1 MKKRV
6 ISIVLTLI
14 MLMSIV
20 PVTAMADSLPAFQLE
35 VTAKNGSISHLK
47 ANDEVTVEVKSPT
60 SVMNAFSHG
69 TFKVSFDKERLVL
82 TKRSQDGV
90 KTAYCATFTEDTDA
104 EMFGCTMTT
113 VKKANENGEV
123 VFAFTNKNTSGYD
136 IPANT
141 VFMALTFKVK
151 SDAPVGVV
159 KVSGI
164 IDSIYGYPSGNKE
177 NITAK
182 YTAPGDNTEGV
193 IVSALTGEL
202 PVTITA
208 PVKGAAPQTTIT
220 GTNYTGSITWDPTV
234 SGTFAASTVYT
245 AKVTLKANT
254 GYQFANGV
262 NPTVKGATISGT
274 SVSPDGKTLTFDA
287 KFPATNAKDTPT
299 ITTAPAASAITY
311 GQKLSDSNLTG
322 GVASVNGTNVE
333 GKFTW
338 KDGNT
343 APQVKNSNS
352 TGYEVV
358 FTPTDTAN
366 YAPTTCKVMLA
377 VNPKSLSS
385 ISIIPIDSQPYTGL
399 EIKPD
404 VTVKDGQPP
413 YDTLAES
420 DYSVA
425 YSNNKDV
432 GTADIVISP
441 KVGGNYSFAAGT
453 FHFTIEP
460 ASSSIYITS
469 DPSKTYD
476 GSAVTDPTV
485 SKTGSGGAVT
495 YKYYTNADCT
505 TETTSAKNGAASDGA
520 APKNAG
526 DYWVKA
532 TVAGSTNY
540 SAATSS
546 AKKFT
551 ISQRNISEV
560 TVATIA
566 DKEYT
571 GSPIKPTP
579 AVTYNGETLASGT
592 DYTVEY
598 TSNLN
603 VGTATAT
610 IKAKTG
616 GNFIGTVEKKF
627 TITKKVVS
635 ISTASVANK
644 AFDSTVNIPDGTVT
658 ASLSET
664 GLTQGTHYTVSAT
677 TTQQYVGTGTATVTV
692 KLTDAAYKNYTF
704 ASGAQSATKT
714 ANITVTPVTTAIA
727 ATQTEISVAKGGNTL
742 DLKDYITMSAGYSA
756 KDKLTF
762 SQSGTMPTGTSFDA
776 NTGVVTSGSE
786 SSTTAF
792 TVKVKCSAV
801 NMGGDATDEYAE
813 SNELTFNIKVVDKK
827 DAKVTITGTAPTQVA
842 YGGNGFTLSAKAAD
856 MGTGTGKWTW
866 TSSNDAVLKV
876 DNNGKV
882 TIAGV
887 GTAKITAQY
896 ESNTTI
902 GSATTADIEV
912 TPRGI
917 ADAKVTV
924 TGTYTY
930 TGSEIKPD
938 ASKVTVKIG
947 EKTLSEGTDFTLEYA
962 YNTDASTKAQVKI
975 VGKGNYQGNAFAT
988 FTIARKALTDGM
1000 IAAIAAQTYD
1010 GAPKTPVLTVTD
1022 SGKNL
1027 VLDTDYTAK
1036 YTNNINAGTAT
1047 VTITGK
1053 GNYTGTAKANF
1064 TINKKEVALPTD
1076 STTAFTYTGATQTY
1090 QPTGFDAAAMTISG
1104 NTAVN
1109 AGTVTVI
1116 VRLKDTKNCKWAGG
1130 AADPTFS
1137 FTINKKALADSMI
1150 GTIAAQTYNGTSIK
1164 PAVTVTDGTAMKASD
1179 YTVTYGENKN
1189 VSTGGTVTV
1198 TATSGGNY
1206 TGTANGTFTINPRSL
1221 SFTATVANK
1230 IYDGNGKATA
1240 TPGSFALRGV
1250 VGTDDVTVDETNI
1263 TAAFQDNSGKFDAGR
1278 YSVKVSGA
1286 ALIGADAANYVLSS
1300 TEISVSNVEI
1310 LKLTDDI
1317 LPGGTTLKKG
1327 DAAKADA
1334 ETAVGTLSTAAQE
1347 ALKINDLADNEK
1359 KLEAVKKAMAGKAGQ
1374 SETNSQLLM
1383 LSGTGELTLA
1393 YPDKVTSRFALKVT
1407 HLKSDGTIE
1416 VLTGVEAMAAGL
1428 KLTAS
1433 EAGLYLL
1440 SWKAPSSGGSGGGG
1454 SYGSGAHTFTTDLT
1468 GINLVKV
1475 DGKVVPSKYYTISG
1489 SDVTL
1494 SAEFMSTLSNG
1505 KHTIAIENATK
1516 VARATFTVSSNDKA
1530 TYQPTSKEPTQAPG
1544 EIVKVTVD
1552 SGKATVTAV
1561 YVDGVKLSGKDYVL
1575 SGKTVK
1581 LQGTYTQKL
1590 SVGYHTLQVDYSNGA
1605 TATARFEI
1613 KGAVVSPKTGD
1624 ASVYLYAAMALMS
1637 GTGAAYVTLRRKK
1650 EN

>member
-1 MKKRV
+1 ME
-6 ISIVLTLI
+6 LT
-14 MLMSIV
+14 
-20 PVTAMADSLPAFQLE
+20 
-35 VTAKNGSISHLK
+35 
-47 ANDEVTVEVKSPT
+47 
-60 SVMNAFSHG
+60 
-69 TFKVSFDKERLVL
+69 
-82 TKRSQDGV
+82 
-90 KTAYCATFTEDTDA
+90 
-104 EMFGCTMTT
+104 
-113 VKKANENGEV
+113 
-123 VFAFTNKNTSGYD
+123 
-136 IPANT
+136 
-141 VFMALTFKVK
+141 
-151 SDAPVGVV
+151 
-159 KVSGI
+159 
-164 IDSIYGYPSGNKE
+164 
-177 NITAK
+177 
-182 YTAPGDNTEGV
+182 
-193 IVSALTGEL
+193 
-202 PVTITA
+202 
-208 PVKGAAPQTTIT
+208 
-220 GTNYTGSITWDPTV
+220 
-234 SGTFAASTVYT
+234 
-245 AKVTLKANT
+245 ANT
-254 GYQFANGV
+254 GYQFASGV
-262 NPTVKGATISGT
+262 TPTVAGAKSVTGVKISNN
-274 SVSPDGKTLTFDA
+274 GKTLTFDA
-287 KFPATNAKDTPT
+287 EFHATASKDTPT
-299 ITTAPAASAITY
+299 ITAAPTASAITY
-311 GQKLSDSNLTG
+311 GEKLSNSNLTG
-322 GVASVNGTNVE
+322 GAATFSGTSVE

-343 APQVKNSNS
+343 APQVKDSNS
-352 TGYEVV
+352 TEYEVV

-366 YAPTTCKVMLA
+366 YAPATCKVKLE
-377 VNPKSLSS
+377 VKPKSITINATDINN
-385 ISIIPIDSQPYTGL
+385 ISEQVWSADGVKPAISFKADTEAAAMVNTDYKVTYSDNTSVGTGKATVSPETGSNYTFAAVDKLFTIKAASRTITIGSYTG
-399 EIKPD
+399 
-404 VTVKDGQPP
+404 
-413 YDTLAES
+413 
-420 DYSVA
+420 
-425 YSNNKDV
+425 
-432 GTADIVISP
+432 
-441 KVGGNYSFAAGT
+441 
-453 FHFTIEP
+453 
-460 ASSSIYITS
+460 
-469 DPSKTYD
+469 KTYD
-476 GSAVTDPTV
+476 GTAVAEPTNAQYTV
-485 SKTGSGGAVT
+485 SAGTGAVT
-495 YKYYTNADCT
+495 FRFFKKGESTPLSTAPVDAGEYT
-505 TETTSAKNGAASDGA
+505 
-520 APKNAG
+520 
-526 DYWVKA
+526 VVA
-532 TVAGSTNY
+532 TVAAAGNY
-540 SAATSS
+540 AAAISA

-551 ISQRNISEV
+551 IARKLV
-560 TVATIA
+560 TAPTFEGVAA
-566 DKEYT
+566 SYEYT
-571 GSPIKPTP
+571 GSPISP
-579 AVTYNGETLASGT
+579 AVTLKDGATVIPAGEYEVKYTKNT
-592 DYTVEY
+592 D
-598 TSNLN
+598 
-603 VGTATAT
+603 VGTATIT
-610 IKAKTG
+610 VTNKAG
-616 GNFIGTVEKKF
+616 GNYTVSGSKTF
-627 TITKKVVS
+627 TITKKEVS
-635 ISTASVANK
+635 VSSASVANK
-644 AFDSTVNIPDGTVT
+644 AFDNTTDIPENTVT
-658 ASLSET
+658 ASLSEA

-677 TTQQYVGTGTATVTV
+677 TAQQYVGTGTATVTV
-692 KLTDAAYKNYTF
+692 KLTDEAYKNYTF
-704 ASGAQSATKT
+704 AGGAQSTTKT
-714 ANITVTPVTTAIA
+714 CNIVINPVTTTIA

-762 SQSGTMPTGTSFDA
+762 TQSGTMPTGTSFDA
-776 NTGVVTSGSE
+776 ATGVVTSGSA

-801 NMGGDATDEYAE
+801 NIDNADANEYAE
-813 SNELTFNIKVVDKK
+813 SNELTFDIKVVDKK

-842 YGGNGFTLSAKAAD
+842 YGGNGFTLTAKAAD

-866 TSSNDAVLKV
+866 SSSDDAVLKV

-947 EKTLSEGTDFTLEYA
+947 EKTLAEGTDFTIEYA
-962 YNTDASTKAQVKI
+962 YNTDASAKAQVKI

-988 FTIARKALTDGM
+988 FTIAPKELTDAM
-1000 IAAIAAQTYD
+1000 IGTIAAQTHD
-1010 GAPKTPVLTVTD
+1010 GSAKTPALTVTD
-1022 SGKNL
+1022 SGKTL
-1027 VLDTDYTAK
+1027 TEGTDYTAK

-1053 GNYTGTAKANF
+1053 GNYKGIASKTF
-1064 TINKKEVALPTD
+1064 TINKKEVALPTAN
-1076 STTAFTYTGATQTY
+1076 STTFTYTGATQTY

-1104 NTAVN
+1104 NTATN
-1109 AGTVTVI
+1109 AGTVTVT

-1137 FTINKKALADSMI
+1137 FTIAPKNISGATVTVSGTLTYDGAAKTPAPTVTADGKTLRSGTDYTVAYADNTKA
-1150 GTIAAQTYNGTSIK
+1150 GTAAK
-1164 PAVTVTDGTAMKASD
+1164 VTVTGQ
-1179 YTVTYGENKN
+1179 
-1189 VSTGGTVTV
+1189 
-1198 TATSGGNY
+1198 GNY

-1221 SFTATVANK
+1221 AFTATVASK

-1240 TPGSFALRGV
+1240 TAGSFALVGV
-1250 VGTDDVTVDETNI
+1250 VSGDAVSVDETHI

-1286 ALIGADAANYVLSS
+1286 ALTGTDAANYVLSS

-1310 LKLTDDI
+1310 QKLAADI
-1317 LPGGTTLKKG
+1317 LPMGTTLKKG

-1334 ETAVGTLSTAAQE
+1334 ETAVGTLSAAAQE
-1347 ALKINDLADNEK
+1347 ALKIKDLADNEK

-1383 LSGTGELTLA
+1383 LSGTTGQLTLA

-1416 VLTGVEAMAAGL
+1416 VLTGVEVLAAGA

-1433 EAGLYLL
+1433 EGGLYLL
-1440 SWKAPSSGGSGGGG
+1440 SWKAPSSGGSGSGSS